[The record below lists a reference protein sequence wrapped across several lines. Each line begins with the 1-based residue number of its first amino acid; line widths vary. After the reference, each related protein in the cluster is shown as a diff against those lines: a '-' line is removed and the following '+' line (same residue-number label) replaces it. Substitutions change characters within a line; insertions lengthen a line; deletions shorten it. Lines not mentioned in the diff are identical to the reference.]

1 MTIVLVIAII
11 LLAAWVAGLVTGA
24 TLGGLVHIVLV
35 VAIVLLIVW
44 MLRVV
49 VGAF

>member
-1 MTIVLVIAII
+1 MSIVLVTAII
-11 LLAAWVAGLVTGA
+11 LLVAWLAGLITRT
-24 TLGGLVHIVLV
+24 TLGGLVHIALIIAV
-35 VAIVLLIVW
+35 VLLIVW